1 MSVTLTERDDRIQ
14 SGYWRYLHTH
24 HLPASEELEDCY
36 SAAWLAGGKQ
46 VLRDSAQLAELV
58 PLLRALIAWF
68 EADE

>member
-1 MSVTLTERDDRIQ
+1 MTLTERDERIQ
-14 SGYWRYLHTH
+14 SAYWRYLHTH
-24 HLPASEELEDCY
+24 HLRPSEELEDCY

-58 PLLRALIAWF
+58 PLLRALIAWLDQ